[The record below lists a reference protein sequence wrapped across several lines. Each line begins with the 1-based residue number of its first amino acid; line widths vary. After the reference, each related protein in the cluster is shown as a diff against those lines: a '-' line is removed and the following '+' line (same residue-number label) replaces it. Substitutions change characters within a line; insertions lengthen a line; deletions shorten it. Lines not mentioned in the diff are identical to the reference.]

1 MSGSIGVHSTEIWK
15 PWNYND
21 PVKMVEKVENYK
33 KTLKDHV
40 EKEISN
46 VTAFISN

>member
-1 MSGSIGVHSTEIWK
+1 
-15 PWNYND
+15 
-21 PVKMVEKVENYK
+21 MVEKVENYK